1 MDRLE
6 QIRMKADQMIAQLAQ
21 EGERKFA
28 YIHLYGVSQLAAL
41 LAIIRHVD
49 IELCQIAAMLHD
61 IAVYAYNV
69 AQKDH
74 AQRSARLAQTILT
87 ENGDFTAK
95 EIQTITHAIAVH
107 SDKQVREDNAYA
119 EVLKDADVLA
129 HYLYN
134 PNIPMSEQDQ
144 VRLYYL
150 LEKLANDPLIH
161 QGQS

>member
-6 QIRMKADQMIAQLAQ
+6 QIRVKADQMIEQLAQ

-28 YIHLYGVSQLAAL
+28 YIHLYGVSQFAAL
-41 LAIIRHVD
+41 LAMIHHID
-49 IELCQIAAMLHD
+49 AELCQIAAMLHD

-74 AQRSARLAQTILT
+74 AQKSAELAQAIL
-87 ENGDFTAK
+87 EESAIFTKK

-107 SDKQVREDNAYA
+107 SDKQVREDNVYA

-134 PNIPMSEQDQ
+134 PNIPMSEHDQ

-150 LEKLANDPLIH
+150 MEALSKYPLNQ
-161 QGQS
+161 QGKA

>member
-6 QIRMKADQMIAQLAQ
+6 QIRVKADQMIEQLAQ

-28 YIHLYGVSQLAAL
+28 YIHLYGVSQFAAL
-41 LAIIRHVD
+41 LAMIHHID
-49 IELCQIAAMLHD
+49 AELCQIAAMLHD

-74 AQRSARLAQTILT
+74 AQTIL
-87 ENGDFTAK
+87 EESAIFTKK

-107 SDKQVREDNAYA
+107 SDKQVREDNVYA

-134 PNIPMSEQDQ
+134 PNIPMSEHDQ

-150 LEKLANDPLIH
+150 MEALSKYPLNQ
-161 QGQS
+161 QGKA